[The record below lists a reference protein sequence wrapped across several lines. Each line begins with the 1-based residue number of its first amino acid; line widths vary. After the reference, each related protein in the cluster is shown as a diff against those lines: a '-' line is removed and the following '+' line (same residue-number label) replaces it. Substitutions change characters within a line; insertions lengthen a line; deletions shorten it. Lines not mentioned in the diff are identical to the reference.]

1 MNILRFKLPN
11 IDRIGLVL
19 DISQI
24 LASHQINITGM
35 EVQRNTTYLEIEL
48 SSKETKQILFTALKQ
63 IPQIIDVI
71 EIELLPHQE
80 RAEQLK
86 AVLAS
91 VNDGI
96 IAVDHQGCITQYN
109 PAAEKIIH
117 IPAKDAIGKMLTEV
131 FPPDIPLLDA
141 VKQGVIYNNREIIL
155 SRTNSHYLTSGRPII
170 DSLNRII
177 GAVATLRDISE
188 VRKMVYS
195 ITGQSSLSFGEML
208 YASEA
213 MQKVVAMAKAI
224 AHGDSSVLI
233 RGETGTGKELFA
245 RAIHAASP
253 RANNIFVPLNCAA
266 IPDNLLE
273 SELFGYKEGA
283 FTGAVKGGKAGLF
296 EFANHGT
303 IFLDEISEIPFHLQA
318 KLLRVLQENKL
329 RRLGDNREI
338 SVDVRVLA
346 ATNSSL
352 EEMIKKGIFREDLY
366 YRLNVIPLFLPPL
379 RERAEDIL
387 LLAHFFLQ
395 RFAVRLQK
403 PVSTMSDTALNK
415 LSQYHWPGNV
425 RELENVME
433 RAVNIIDGTI
443 LLAEHIIFDHDYTPR
458 AAAPLPLEKKL
469 EELVAEVE
477 KDALLKALTRYH
489 TLRQM
494 GQALGLSHTA
504 VLKKLHKYALPLP
517 RKG

>member
-1 MNILRFKLPN
+1 MDILRFKLPN
-11 IDRIGLVL
+11 IDRVGLVL

-24 LASHQINITGM
+24 LAAHQINITGM
-35 EVQRNTTYLEIEL
+35 EVERNTTYLEIEL
-48 SSKETKQILFTALKQ
+48 SSKETKHILFNALQ
-63 IPQIIDVI
+63 RIPQIIDVI

-80 RAEQLK
+80 KAEQLK
-86 AVLAS
+86 TVLAS

-96 IAVDHQGCITQYN
+96 IAVDHQGYITQYN
-109 PAAEKIIH
+109 PAAEKIVH
-117 IPAKDAIGKMLTEV
+117 FPAKEAIGKFLTEI

-141 VKQGVIYNNREIIL
+141 VKQGTVYNNREIML
-155 SRTNSHYLTSGRPII
+155 PRTKSHYLTSGRPIM
-170 DSLNRII
+170 DSTGHII

-208 YASEA
+208 YASET
-213 MQKVVAMAKAI
+213 MQKVVSIAKAI

-253 RANNIFVPLNCAA
+253 RTNNIFVPLNCAA

-283 FTGAVKGGKAGLF
+283 FTGAVKGGKPGLF

-303 IFLDEISEIPFHLQA
+303 IFLDEISEIPLHLQA

-352 EEMIKKGIFREDLY
+352 EKMMEEGKFREDLY
-366 YRLNVIPLFLPPL
+366 YRLNVIPLFIPPL
-379 RERAEDIL
+379 RERTEDIPL
-387 LLAHFFLQ
+387 LSQFFLQ

-403 PVSTMSDTALNK
+403 PVSTMSETALTK

-443 LLAEHIIFDHDYTPR
+443 LLAKHIIFDHDYTPR

-469 EELVAEVE
+469 DELVAEVE